1 MGRYTSGGV
10 GRDVLAGAIAGGA
23 AVWLIS
29 KMDWSLS
36 HAGRK
41 SSAPAS
47 GMDPAHA
54 AAAKAAA
61 AAGVQVG
68 SPRDNAA
75 GHTVRYGI
83 GIGAGALYGLLRGMA
98 PSVTTGRGSL
108 YGVANFIL
116 GDEIGAPAMGLAKG
130 PMDYAARDHAK
141 SALAHIVFG
150 VFTDLGTRLLSPWKD
165 EVVIMRGPS
174 LHERLDEGR
183 QALSDGRDYLY
194 EHGRE
199 YLDRGRD
206 LAGDYAE
213 QARDAVDEWD
223 LPGLAAQGRKRARR
237 FAEDLRSRLPDAD
250 DLQDAVDD
258 GRTRARRFAGSVS
271 SRLPDRDDV
280 EDAVETGRKRA
291 RGWARNVSSRLPD
304 RDDVDDAVET
314 GRKRARGWARAA
326 QERMPDRDDV
336 SDVVD
341 TGRSRARGWFRS
353 LTDRLPDRDHVDDV
367 VEQGRNRGRKFA
379 KQARKRLPDRDDVTD
394 TVADGRKRVSR
405 LTEDARERGD
415 SAVDKA
421 FRWLFG

>member
-54 AAAKAAA
+54 AAGKAAS
-61 AAGVQVG
+61 AAGVKIG
-68 SPRDNAA
+68 NPRDNPA
-75 GHTVRYGI
+75 GLTVHYGI

-98 PSVTTGRGSL
+98 PVVTTGRGSL
-108 YGVANFIL
+108 FGVANFII

-130 PMDYAARDHAK
+130 PLDYAARDHAK
-141 SALAHIVFG
+141 SALAHVVFG
-150 VFTDLGTRLLSPWKD
+150 VLTDLGTRLLSPWRN
-165 EVVIMRGPS
+165 EVVIVRGPS
-174 LHERLDEGR
+174 LHERLDESR

-194 EHGRE
+194 EHGRTILDQGRD

-206 LAGDYAE
+206 LASDYAE

-223 LPGLAAQGRKRARR
+223 LQGLAKQGRKRARR
-237 FAEDLRSRLPDAD
+237 FAEDFRSRMPDPD
-250 DLQDAVDD
+250 DVQDVVDQ
-258 GRTRARRFAGSVS
+258 GRKRARELANTVS

-280 EDAVETGRKRA
+280 EDTVETGRQRA
-291 RGWARNVSSRLPD
+291 RGWTRSAASRLPD
-304 RDDVDDAVET
+304 RDELNDAIDD
-314 GRKRARGWARAA
+314 
-326 QERMPDRDDV
+326 
-336 SDVVD
+336 
-341 TGRSRARGWFRS
+341 GRSRARGWFRS
-353 LTDRLPDRDHVDDV
+353 LTDRLPGRDDVDDV
-367 VEQGRNRGRKFA
+367 VEQGRSRGRKMA
-379 KQARKRLPDRDDVTD
+379 KQARKRMPDRDEVED
-394 TVADGRKRVSR
+394 ALSDGRKRVSR
-405 LTEDARERGD
+405 LAEDARERGESGID
-415 SAVDKA
+415 RA